1 MIDLINTYLYLLF
14 FSSILLFIIAFY
26 VWKTYLNRN
35 ELVPAKYFAFFLS
48 LGGIW
53 SLCSGLALWSNSEQ
67 ITYFFE
73 QLKYV
78 GIVFIAP
85 TWLLIISSWT
95 SKDKWLNWKTIT
107 YLYIPSSVILSLI
120 LTNDFHNLFWTTT
133 DYQIYNSFLTS
144 NFVHGPLWWLLWGYS
159 YILLIIGTSF
169 LIKNVLRLHSFY
181 KKQSILLVIG
191 LFIPWIANV
200 LYGLSMNNTFFG
212 SIDITPIAFVFTGF
226 VYIYGFTNFKLI
238 NMFPVS
244 KETVF
249 NNLQDPVVV
258 FDSNKLVI
266 DLNDIAKKDL
276 QLNSKQI
283 IGKKVSEVFSDYP
296 EIINAFN
303 NFDNQNSFE
312 VKIDD
317 YRKSRFFDVTFSKVT
332 EKNQPQGYILSFRD
346 ITQRKYVNNALRESE
361 MKFRTFTESTSIAIM
376 IFQNNHWIY
385 ANPSAEQITGYS
397 KDELLEMNFWE
408 FTHPDYKEY
417 IFQRVKAYQEGDN
430 QFPPLECKIVTK
442 QRNEKWI
449 DLNTKIITISGKRAI
464 LATATDITKQ
474 KKSTK
479 TINKQLTAIKSSM
492 DGIAILNQKGEY
504 EYINNAHAS
513 IYGYDSSNNLI
524 GKSWRSLYNEKELER
539 FDREIMPDFR
549 QYGQWRG
556 EAVGKKKDGTTFD
569 QEITLTAIEDG
580 VICVVRDITKQKMM
594 IRELEDAHEL
604 LFIINKDLK
613 RKVKQRTEEIERLV
627 KQKDDFIN
635 QLGHDLK
642 TPLTPMMVLL
652 PILKEKVDTEKDI
665 ELFDVIIRNVYFMK
679 DLVNKTIDLAKLNT
693 DKIKF
698 SMEKVQLAHEIN
710 EVLTNNQV
718 LFEENNI
725 QVSADVD
732 SSIEII
738 GDKLRMQEVFNN
750 LLTNAIKYTKEEGGM
765 ITITAEET
773 GSDKITVS
781 ISDTGI
787 GMTDEQQSHMFDE
800 FYKADESRHN
810 LDSSGLGL
818 SITKKIIEKHG
829 GKIWAESEGPG
840 KGSTFYFT
848 LTKTSAKKRIQ
859 DISSSE

>member
-1 MIDLINTYLYLLF
+1 MIDLLNVCLYLLF
-14 FSSILLFIIAFY
+14 FSSIFLFIIAFY
-26 VWKTYLNRN
+26 VWKTYVNQN
-35 ELVPAKYFAFFLS
+35 DVIPAKYFVFFLT

-53 SLCSGLALWSNSEQ
+53 SLYSGLALWSNSEQ
-67 ITYFFE
+67 LTFLFE

-95 SKDKWLNWKTIT
+95 SKDKWLNWKTIS
-107 YLYIPSSVILSLI
+107 YLYILPIVII
-120 LTNDFHNLFWTTT
+120 FFIFTNGFHYLFWTTIN
-133 DYQIYNSFLTS
+133 YQTQGSFLIS
-144 NFVHGPLWWLLWGYS
+144 DFVHGPLWWFLWGYS
-159 YILLIIGTSF
+159 YILIITGTLY
-169 LIKNVLRLHSFY
+169 LIKNVITLHSFY
-181 KKQSILLVIG
+181 KKQSALLLIG
-191 LFIPWIANV
+191 LLIPLIFNV
-200 LYGLSMNNTFFG
+200 FYDMNITN
-212 SIDITPIAFVFTGF
+212 SIVRNIDLTPVMFVFTGF
-226 VYIYGFTNFKLI
+226 VFIYGFTNFKLI

-249 NNLQDPVVV
+249 NNLRDPVLV
-258 FDSNKLVI
+258 FDSNKRLI
-266 DLNDIAKKDL
+266 DLNEIAKKDL
-276 QLNSKQI
+276 QLNSKHI
-283 IGKKVSEVFSDYP
+283 IGKNVSEVFSDYP
-296 EIINAFN
+296 EIIKIFN
-303 NFDNQNSFE
+303 NKNNQDSFE
-312 VKIDD
+312 VKIEG
-317 YRKSRFFDVTFSKVT
+317 YQKSLFFDVTFSKVT
-332 EKNQPQGYILSFRD
+332 ERNQPQGYILSFRD
-346 ITQRKYVNNALRESE
+346 ITQRKNVNNALRESE

-385 ANPSAEQITGYS
+385 ANPAAEQITGYL

-408 FTHPDYKEY
+408 FIHPDYKDY
-417 IFQRVKAYQEGDN
+417 IFQRAKAYQEGDN
-430 QFPPLECKIVTK
+430 KFPPLECRILTK
-442 QRNEKWI
+442 QGNEKWI
-449 DLNTKIITISGKRAI
+449 GLNTKIITISGNRAI
-464 LATATDITKQ
+464 LATATDITEQ
-474 KKSTK
+474 KKSTR

-492 DGIAILNQKGEY
+492 DGIAILNQNGEY

-513 IYGYDSSNNLI
+513 IYGYNSSNDLI
-524 GKSWRSLYNEKELER
+524 GKSWRKVYNEKELER
-539 FDREIMPDFR
+539 FDREIMPDFQ

-580 VICVVRDITKQKMM
+580 IICVVRDITKQKMM

-652 PILKEKVDTEKDI
+652 PILKEKVETEKDV

-698 SMEKVQLAHEIN
+698 TMGNVHLAEEIN
-710 EVLTNNQV
+710 EVLTNNQI
-718 LFEENNI
+718 LFQENNI
-725 QVSADVD
+725 QVTADVD
-732 SSIEII
+732 SSLEII
-738 GDKLRMQEVFNN
+738 GDKLRIQEVFNN
-750 LLTNAIKYTKEEGGM
+750 LLTNAIKYTHEDGGM
-765 ITITAEET
+765 ITITAEEK
-773 GSDKITVS
+773 GSDKIMVS
-781 ISDTGI
+781 VSDTGI
-787 GMTDEQQSHMFDE
+787 GMTEEQQLHMFDE

-848 LTKTSAKKRIQ
+848 LTKKREKKQIQ
-859 DISSSE
+859 DVSSSE